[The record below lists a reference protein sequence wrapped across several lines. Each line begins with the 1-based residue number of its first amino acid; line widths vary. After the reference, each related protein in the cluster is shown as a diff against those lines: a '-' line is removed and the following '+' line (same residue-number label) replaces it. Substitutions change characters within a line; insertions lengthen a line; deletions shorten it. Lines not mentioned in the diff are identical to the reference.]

1 MRFLSP
7 AKVNLHLEVLGR
19 RADGYHEIQ
28 TLMSRIDLWDQM
40 EVHEGGE
47 GIRLVAE
54 GDEAI
59 PGGMDNL
66 ACRAAAMFCREFGI
80 QGNLEIR
87 IRKRIPVGAGLGG
100 GSGNAATTLMALN
113 DLFRAGRDEKFLMGL
128 GSRLGA
134 DVPFFIFRRPALARR
149 KGEELTP
156 VQLPAPLWFLM
167 LVPPF
172 QISTAWAYE
181 TYDRLAGK
189 QKKATPLR
197 YSYPTVMDVLPI
209 LKNDLEIP
217 ALSRHPEIGWMKE
230 ELIRRGAKGAL
241 MSGSGPVVFGLF
253 TDPEETRRTAQALA
267 LPPGWRTE
275 AVRGI

>member
-1 MRFLSP
+1 MRFPSP
-7 AKVNLHLEVLGR
+7 AKVNLHLEVLGK

-28 TLMSRIDLWDQM
+28 TLMSRVDLCDQM
-40 EVHEGGE
+40 EIHEGGE
-47 GIRLVAE
+47 GIRLISE
-54 GDEAI
+54 GEVI

-66 ACRAAAMFCREFGI
+66 ACMAAGMFCREVGI
-80 QGNLEIR
+80 HGNLEIR

-113 DLFRAGRDEKFLMGL
+113 DLFRAGKDEKFLMGL
-128 GSRLGA
+128 GARLGA
-134 DVPFFIFRRPALARR
+134 DVPFFIFRKPALARG
-149 KGEELTP
+149 KGEVLTP
-156 VQLPAPLWFLM
+156 VQLPGQLWFLM
-167 LVPPF
+167 LFPPF

-189 QKKATPLR
+189 KKEATPLR
-197 YSYPTVMDVLPI
+197 YSYPEVMDVLPI

-217 ALSRHPEIGWMKE
+217 ALSRYPEIGWMKE
-230 ELIRRGAKGAL
+230 ELIRQGAKGAL

-253 TDPEETRRTAQALA
+253 TDLEETRRTAQALA